1 MNAVIYARYS
11 SDNQREE
18 SIEGQLRECA
28 EFAEKSGFTVLQ
40 HYIDRAYSATTDN
53 RPEFQR
59 MIKDSDKKLFDVII
73 VWKLDRFSRNRYDSA
88 KYKNQLNKNGVKV
101 ISATESIT
109 DSPEGILMES
119 LLEGWAEYYSKD
131 LSVKV
136 SRGMT
141 ENVLKGKFNGG
152 IIPPGFMVD
161 SNQFIHIDPVKA
173 PFVLEVFKRYDRG
186 DTKNEIISWLNEN
199 NFTNNRGSQM
209 TFNAIGRM
217 LKNRKYIGEYNFRN
231 HVNYEAFPPIV
242 PKDLFERVQ
251 MRLEK
256 NKKAPAHFKAE
267 EEYILSSK
275 LVCGHCDSYMYGESG
290 TSHNGVVHHYYKC
303 IAVKKKQK
311 NCKKK
316 TVRKKWI
323 EDIVINEITKIIFND
338 DTIESIVSM
347 VMKIQN
353 EDNKAIPV
361 YEKQL
366 SSVQKSI
373 DNTLN
378 AIKMGIFT
386 ESTKQMLEELEQQ
399 KKYITEQIAA
409 ERLRK
414 PLMNP
419 EKVRNWLYKLRT
431 LNPEKIEHR
440 RVLVDTFV
448 NKIFLYDD
456 KMIFTFNYKSDT
468 KEVTFKEL
476 NSSDLKTSTA
486 PKKTLSNDKVF
497 LFAV

>member
-1 MNAVIYARYS
+1 MKAVIYARYS

-18 SIEGQLRECA
+18 SIEGQLRECT
-28 EFAEKSGFTVLQ
+28 EFAEKSGFTILQ

-59 MIKDSDKKLFDVII
+59 MIKDSDKRLFDVII

-101 ISATESIT
+101 LSATESIT

-136 SRGMT
+136 SRGLT
-141 ENVLKGKFNGG
+141 ENVINGKFNGG
-152 IIPPGFMVD
+152 VIPPGYMVD
-161 SNQFIHIDPVKA
+161 DNQHIQIDPVKA
-173 PFVLEVFKRYDRG
+173 PFVLEVFKRYDQG
-186 DTKNEIISWLNEN
+186 DTKGNIIKWLNEN
-199 NFTNNRGSQM
+199 YFTNSKGTPMS
-209 TFNAIGRM
+209 FNTIGIM
-217 LKNRKYIGEYNFRN
+217 LKNRKYIGEYKFHDHINN
-231 HVNYEAFPPIV
+231 EAIPPIV
-242 PKDLFERVQ
+242 PKDLFEKVQ

-275 LVCGHCDSYMYGESG
+275 LVCGYCETYMCGESG
-290 TSHNGVVHHYYKC
+290 TSHTGATYHYYKC
-303 IAVKKKQK
+303 MAVKKKK
-311 NCKKK
+311 NNCKKK
-316 TVRKKWI
+316 TVRKDWI
-323 EDIVINEITKIIFND
+323 ENIVINEITKIIFDD

-347 VMKIQN
+347 VMKIQS
-353 EDNKAIPV
+353 EDNKEIPL

-399 KKYITEQIAA
+399 KKYLTERIAV
-409 ERLRK
+409 ERLKK
-414 PLMNP
+414 PMISH

-431 LNPEKIEHR
+431 LNPEKTEHR
-440 RVLVDTFV
+440 RVLIDTFV

-476 NSSDLKTSTA
+476 NGSDFKFSTA
-486 PKKTLSNDKVF
+486 PQSR
-497 LFAV
+497 